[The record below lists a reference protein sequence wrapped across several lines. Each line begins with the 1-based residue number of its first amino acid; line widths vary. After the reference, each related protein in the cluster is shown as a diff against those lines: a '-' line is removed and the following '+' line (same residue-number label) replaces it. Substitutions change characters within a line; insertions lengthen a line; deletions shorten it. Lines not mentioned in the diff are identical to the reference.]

1 MEPNRDINIDTKTM
15 QLEIIR
21 PFAEI
26 TFAHE
31 LLALQ
36 KFDQN
41 EKPNVWK
48 LSPKAIMLYMLGTK
62 LPDGTSISP
71 KYFGDKKI
79 LELSIATLLS
89 DRALLLTGLPG
100 TAKTWVAEHLTAAIC
115 GNSSL
120 LIQGTTGIHEDHLR
134 YGWNYASL
142 IANGPSEEAL
152 IPSPIMSAMRTG
164 QIVRIEELSRIPT
177 ETQDALITI
186 LSEKV
191 LPVIELNK
199 QVQAVKGFNLIATAN
214 DQDKGI
220 YEMSSALKRRFNI
233 IVMPLPSSLE
243 EEVRIVDFRVKQ
255 MEQLLEVSLPKIKEK
270 QMEQLVTIFRELRVG
285 KTNDG
290 KQKLKSTE
298 ANLSPAEA
306 ISILHHARIHGHYFN
321 HNLIPIELIVPGIIN
336 IIQQSENKDY
346 SCLEE
351 YNELV
356 IKKRLDWKEWYLA
369 FKNVL

>member
-1 MEPNRDINIDTKTM
+1 M
-15 QLEIIR
+15 QLDIIR

-31 LLALQ
+31 LEAL
-36 KFDQN
+36 KKYDQN
-41 EKPNVWK
+41 DKPSVWK
-48 LSPKAIMLYMLGTK
+48 LSPNAVLMYLLGTK
-62 LPDGTSISP
+62 LPDGTLISP
-71 KYFGDKKI
+71 KYFGEKKI
-79 LELSIATLLS
+79 LELAIATLLS

-120 LIQGTTGIHEDHLR
+120 LIQGTTGIHEDNLR

-142 IANGPSEEAL
+142 IADGPSEEAL
-152 IPSPIMSAMRTG
+152 IPSPIMSAMRSG

-177 ETQDALITI
+177 ETQDALITV

-199 QVQAVKGFNLIATAN
+199 QVQAVRGFNVIATSN

-233 IVMPLPSSLE
+233 ILMPLPSSLE
-243 EEVRIVDFRVKQ
+243 EEIKIVDFRVKQ
-255 MEQLLEVSLPKIKEK
+255 MEKLLDVSLPKIKEK
-270 QMEQLVTIFRELRVG
+270 QMEQLVTMFRELRVG
-285 KTNDG
+285 KTIDG
-290 KQKLKSTE
+290 KQKIKSTQ

-306 ISILHHARIHGHYFN
+306 ISILHHARIHAHYFN
-321 HNLIPIELIVPGIIN
+321 QNQIPIELIAPGMIN
-336 IIQQSENKDY
+336 IIQQTDNKDY
-346 SCLEE
+346 ASLEE
-351 YNELV
+351 YNEVV
-356 IKKRLDWKEWYLA
+356 IKKRSDWKEWYVA
-369 FKNVL
+369 FKNLL